1 MIVISMRA
9 PFGASCCRV
18 PQRMLPSQ
26 LANVGGQMLVTK
38 RLRLREWR
46 KADKP
51 LLAEIHSDPEVMRFL
66 GGVKTFD
73 ETSEV
78 IDLIGGM
85 FRAGEPSLWAAE
97 RIEDEKLIGWIGL
110 HQLGPEY
117 PFGPA
122 LEAAWRLGRSFWGQ
136 GYAIEG
142 VGAALNYAFDVL
154 DAPRVFAFTALANQ
168 RSERLMLRLGM
179 KKVEGGDFAH
189 PDFSATDPQ
198 SIHVL

>member
-1 MIVISMRA
+1 LIVISMRA

-46 KADKP
+46 EADKP

-78 IDLIGGM
+78 IAPSGSDGIRTYR
-85 FRAGEPSLWAAE
+85 FAG
-97 RIEDEKLIGWIGL
+97 
-110 HQLGPEY
+110 
-117 PFGPA
+117 
-122 LEAAWRLGRSFWGQ
+122 WRDPL
-136 GYAIEG
+136 
-142 VGAALNYAFDVL
+142 
-154 DAPRVFAFTALANQ
+154 
-168 RSERLMLRLGM
+168 
-179 KKVEGGDFAH
+179 
-189 PDFSATDPQ
+189 SAT
-198 SIHVL
+198 